1 MENKFE
7 FQNES
12 QFENAYENLI
22 IQTDFKRLADK
33 FTVKP
38 FYFKYKPLKK
48 MLNGFTWFIQLVTIA
63 VSFMAIF
70 ALLVPMMPYSIAC
83 VFAGIALVGIE
94 FLKRMTVK
102 PSVKD
107 FLQFK
112 KVPVFPL
119 TIALSMLGVSLWLTW
134 NGTHD
139 TVFTLTEKPTL
150 LNVDSLTNY
159 EKDRISELTAQ
170 LKDIKKTQSWKGVL
184 TQKGQGSYN
193 RVTGQIEKL
202 QNKLDEKESDLT
214 TKNERTEADHL
225 NQTTKRAKHFK
236 YLTLC
241 LDLLLFA
248 LLAWLEYYDFRSLTE
263 FAKLKILNDATQSVV
278 NQEENITQSV
288 VSNTTQQGETTQS
301 VVDNALRYNE
311 GRTVVKGFLR
321 GNTTQSVVNSNV
333 MRSQITTQP
342 VIKKP
347 KIINGEIL
355 IIKKACDYCGE
366 SFERK
371 VTFQRFCTEKCRIK
385 AWENKTGKKVRK
397 ARTAKI

>member
-1 MENKFE
+1 MESKFE

-48 MLNGFTWFIQLVTIA
+48 MLSGFTWFIQLVTIA

-83 VFAGIALVGIE
+83 IFAGIALIGIE

-119 TIALSMLGVSLWLTW
+119 AIALSMLGISLWLTW

-139 TVFTLTEKPTL
+139 TVFTLTEKPQL
-150 LNVDSLTNY
+150 LNVDSLTGY
-159 EKDRISELTAQ
+159 EKQRITELSAQ

-193 RVTGQIEKL
+193 LVTAQIEKL
-202 QNKLDEKESDLT
+202 QNKLDSKETDLT
-214 TKNERTEADHL
+214 TKNERTETEHL
-225 NQTTKRAKHFK
+225 SQTTKRATHFK

-263 FAKLKILNDATQSVV
+263 FAKLKILSDATQSVV
-278 NQEENITQSV
+278 
-288 VSNTTQQGETTQS
+288 SNPPQRRDTTQS
-301 VVDNALRYNE
+301 VVDNALRNNA

-321 GNTTQSVVNSNV
+321 NDTTQSVV
-333 MRSQITTQP
+333 
-342 VIKKP
+342 KKP

-355 IIKKACDYCGE
+355 IIKRACEHCGE
-366 SFERK
+366 TFERK
-371 VTFQRFCTEKCRIK
+371 TTFQRFCSEKCRIQ

-397 ARTAKI
+397 AKVPK

>member
-1 MENKFE
+1 MESKFE

-12 QFENAYENLI
+12 KFENAYENLI

-48 MLNGFTWFIQLVTIA
+48 MLSGFTWFIQMVTIA

-70 ALLVPMMPYSIAC
+70 ALLVPMMPYSIAS
-83 VFAGIALVGIE
+83 VFAGIALIGIE

-102 PSVKD
+102 PSVKE

-139 TVFTLTEKPTL
+139 TVFSLTEKPQL
-150 LNVDSLTNY
+150 LNVDSLTGY
-159 EKDRISELTAQ
+159 EKERIKDLSAQ

-184 TQKGQGSYN
+184 TQKGQSSYN
-193 RVTGQIEKL
+193 RVTAQIEKL
-202 QNKLDEKESDLT
+202 QNKLDTKETNLT
-214 TKNERTEADHL
+214 TKNERTETDHL
-225 NQTTKRAKHFK
+225 SQTTKRATHFK

-263 FAKLKILNDATQSVV
+263 FAKLKILSDATQSVV
-278 NQEENITQSV
+278 EQEENITQSV
-288 VSNTTQQGETTQS
+288 VSNPLPHRETTQS
-301 VVDNALRYNE
+301 VVDNALRNNA

-321 GNTTQSVVNSNV
+321 SD
-333 MRSQITTQP
+333 TTQP
-342 VIKKP
+342 VVKKP
-347 KIINGEIL
+347 QIINGEIL
-355 IIKKACDYCGE
+355 IVKKACGNCGE
-366 SFERK
+366 TFERK
-371 VTFQRFCTEKCRIK
+371 TTFHRFCSEKCRIH
-385 AWENKTGKKVRK
+385 AWENRTGKKVRK
-397 ARTAKI
+397 AKIVKA